1 MNESPLQGLK
11 RLVPTWTKKAES
23 LVAQA
28 AFGPLSTGG
37 PSVGSRGVVEFLG
50 QVSLFEELSR
60 GELERLA
67 RSAHERTYH
76 DGEYI
81 YEQGKPGAA
90 LFLLRSGVVEIRRRK
105 QDGDEVSL
113 LTLTPPASFSEQAAM
128 GIEPVRWTSAVARGP
143 VSLLALGDA
152 DLDALGHRFPL
163 LANKVL
169 RKLAQITALRL
180 QMLVETQFFAEEGS
194 VADGSPSK

>member
-1 MNESPLQGLK
+1 MAEFPLRGLK
-11 RLVPTWTKKAES
+11 KILPPWRKEPES

-28 AFGPLSTGG
+28 AFGPFPTADASK
-37 PSVGSRGVVEFLG
+37 RHRDVVEFLG
-50 QVSLFEELSR
+50 QVSLFEELGR
-60 GELERLA
+60 GELARLA

-90 LFLLRSGVVEIRRRK
+90 LFLVRSGVVEIRRRK
-105 QDGDEVSL
+105 REGDDVSL
-113 LTLTPPASFSEQAAM
+113 LTLEPPASFSEQAAM
-128 GIEPVRWTSAVARGP
+128 GIEAVRWTSAVARGP
-143 VSLLALGDA
+143 VSLLALGSS
-152 DLDALGHRFPL
+152 DLDALGRRFPL

-180 QMLVETQFFAEEGS
+180 QMLVDAQFFAEEGS
-194 VADGSPSK
+194 VTNGALPK

>member
-1 MNESPLQGLK
+1 MNEFPVRGLK
-11 RLVPTWTKKAES
+11 KILPPWPRKAES
-23 LVAQA
+23 VVAQA
-28 AFGPLSTGG
+28 AFGPLPTGDASKRHR
-37 PSVGSRGVVEFLG
+37 SVVDFLG

-60 GELERLA
+60 GELARLA

-90 LFLLRSGVVEIRRRK
+90 LFLVRSGVVEIRRRK
-105 QDGDEVSL
+105 RDGDEALL
-113 LTLTPPASFSEQAAM
+113 LTLEPPASFSEQAAM
-128 GIEPVRWTSAVARGP
+128 GIEAVRWTSAVARGP
-143 VSLLALGDA
+143 VSLLALGNA

-180 QMLVETQFFAEEGS
+180 QMLVDAQFFAEEGP
-194 VADGSPSK
+194 VTNGSPPK